1 MYKIKDFEK
10 TGKKIYLIQRIISI
24 LIYAVVIPVIIINFV
39 ILIQSYIN
47 PNGIPSFFGYK
58 TFVIIS
64 KSMEP
69 TIMTGDAI
77 FIKEVPENQ
86 IRINDIIS
94 FHDQGDMNT
103 HRIIQMTKEK
113 GIINYTTK
121 GDNNKN
127 PDKDRVTYNEVEGVY
142 QFKLNG
148 FGPIADTIKNKAT
161 LVVLLIFLILIS
173 IHQVNTSKRKL
184 KRQEKRY
191 MYSQQD
197 KTIPQNL

>member
-1 MYKIKDFEK
+1 MYKIKNFEK
-10 TGKKIYLIQRIISI
+10 TGKKMYLIQKIFSIFIYLVIIPI
-24 LIYAVVIPVIIINFV
+24 IIINFV

-47 PNGIPSFFGYK
+47 PNGIPSFLGYK

-86 IRINDIIS
+86 IKINDIIS

-103 HRIIQMTKEK
+103 HRIIETTKEK
-113 GIINYTTK
+113 GLINYITK

-127 PDKDRVTYNEVEGVY
+127 PDKNKVTYDKIEGVY
-142 QFKLNG
+142 KYKLNG
-148 FGPIADTIKNKAT
+148 FGSIINTIKDKIT

-173 IHQVNTSKRKL
+173 IHQVNTNKKKLIRK
-184 KRQEKRY
+184 EKRY
-191 MYSQQD
+191 IYS
-197 KTIPQNL
+197 KESKVIL

>member
-10 TGKKIYLIQRIISI
+10 IGKKMYLIQKIFSI
-24 LIYAVVIPVIIINFV
+24 LIYIVIIPVIIINFV

-47 PNGIPSFFGYK
+47 PNATPSFFGYK

-77 FIKEVPENQ
+77 LIKEVPENQ
-86 IRINDIIS
+86 IKINDIIS

-103 HRIIQMTKEK
+103 HRIIETTKEK
-113 GIINYTTK
+113 GLINYITK

-127 PDKDRVTYNEVEGVY
+127 PDKNKVTYDKIEGVY
-142 QFKLNG
+142 KYKLDG
-148 FGPIADTIKNKAT
+148 FGSIINTIKNKTT
-161 LVVLLIFLILIS
+161 LVALLIFLILIS
-173 IHQVNTSKRKL
+173 MHQVNTSKKKL
-184 KRQEKRY
+184 IKEEKRY
-191 MYSQQD
+191 IYS
-197 KTIPQNL
+197 KESKVISQNL